1 MLHTNDIEHRFYFVE
16 RAVRLAA
23 QAGSAEPGL
32 PRELRQC
39 LERIDKLADDARDV
53 LPTKDAPRIRKL
65 VRDMDLQADRAKRI
79 CDYIPT
85 LSAQIKSAVTHLHG
99 QMQELKRDMSS

>member
-1 MLHTNDIEHRFYFVE
+1 MLHTNDIQYRFYFVE

-39 LERIDKLADDARDV
+39 LERIDKLADDARDI
-53 LPTKDAPRIRKL
+53 LPTQDESRIRKL

-85 LSAQIKSAVTHLHG
+85 LSAQIKSAVTHLHC
-99 QMQELKRDMSS
+99 QMHELKRDMSV

>member
-1 MLHTNDIEHRFYFVE
+1 MLNTNDIQHRFYFVE

-23 QAGSAEPGL
+23 QAASAEPNL

-39 LERIDKLADDARDV
+39 LERIDKLADDARDI
-53 LPTKDAPRIRKL
+53 LPALDELRIRKL
-65 VRDMDLQADRAKRI
+65 VRDMDLQADRARRI

-85 LSAQIKSAVTHLHG
+85 LSAQIKGAVTQMHC
-99 QMQELKRDMSS
+99 QMQELKRDMGV

>member
-1 MLHTNDIEHRFYFVE
+1 MLHTNDIQHRFYFVE

-32 PRELRQC
+32 PRELRGC
-39 LERIDKLADDARDV
+39 LERLDKLADDARDI
-53 LPTKDAPRIRKL
+53 LHSSDEPHIRKL
-65 VRDMDLQADRAKRI
+65 IRDMDTQAERAKRI

-85 LSAQIKSAVTHLHG
+85 LSGQIKGAVSHMYS
-99 QMQELKRDMSS
+99 QMQELKRDMSV

>member
-1 MLHTNDIEHRFYFVE
+1 MLHTNDIQHRFYFVE

-23 QAGSAEPGL
+23 QAASAEPGL

-39 LERIDKLADDARDV
+39 LERIDKLADDARDI
-53 LPTKDAPRIRKL
+53 LPAKDELRIRKL

-85 LSAQIKSAVTHLHG
+85 LSTQIKSAVTQLHY
-99 QMQELKRDMSS
+99 QMQELKRDMGV